1 MKDRQPLRA
10 LHARGCMVLLEKPGA
25 VQRPTPWCRAAR
37 TLMGLP
43 AAMLLLHR
51 DCTITICHSRTKDLA
66 AVCRERIFSL
76 PRWAVRKW

>member
-1 MKDRQPLRA
+1 
-10 LHARGCMVLLEKPGA
+10 MVQGRSNI
-25 VQRPTPWCRAAR
+25 V
-37 TLMGLP
+37 GLP